1 MLITQVQIEVK
12 PEFIEA
18 FKAACLENAAGSLRE
33 PGIVRFDLLQQQDN
47 PARFILVEIFRNA
60 EAPALH
66 KQTAHYK
73 KWAESVAG
81 MMAAPR
87 HSIKFTN
94 IFPADADWEQR
105 LPRHEV

>member
-12 PEFIEA
+12 PECIGA

-33 PGIVRFDLLQQQDN
+33 PGIARFDVLQQQDN
-47 PARFILVEIFRNA
+47 PENFVLIEVFRNDA
-60 EAPALH
+60 APALH

-73 KWAESVAG
+73 KWAETVAE

-87 HSIKFTN
+87 RSSKFTN
-94 IFPADADWEQR
+94 IFPADADWR
-105 LPRHEV
+105 